1 MKLLEF
7 YNLSEHTPPE
17 NIDVLAYTE
26 QKKFMVVRLLKGRFN
41 TYIPIIKWAYLPEM
55 KEDEIVQDQEQECA
69 KEEIKPKRRGR
80 PKKNAN

>member
-41 TYIPIIKWAYLPEM
+41 TYIPIIKWAYLPEI
-55 KEDEIVQDQEQECA
+55 KEEEVKEDQEQT
-69 KEEIKPKRRGR
+69 KEEVKPKRRGR

>member
-1 MKLLEF
+1 MLEF

-26 QKKFMVVRLLKGRFN
+26 QKRYMVVRLSRGKFN

-55 KEDEIVQDQEQECA
+55 KEEEVKEDQEQT

-80 PKKNAN
+80 PRKNAN

>member
-1 MKLLEF
+1 MLEF

-41 TYIPIIKWAYLPEM
+41 TYIPIIKWAYLPEI
-55 KEDEIVQDQEQECA
+55 KEEEVKEYQEQT
-69 KEEIKPKRRGR
+69 KEEVKPKRRGR
-80 PKKNAN
+80 PRKNAN

>member
-1 MKLLEF
+1 MLEF

-55 KEDEIVQDQEQECA
+55 KEEEVKEEQEQT
-69 KEEIKPKRRGR
+69 KEEVKPKRRGR

>member
-1 MKLLEF
+1 MLEF

-41 TYIPIIKWAYLPEM
+41 TYIPIIKWAYLPEI
-55 KEDEIVQDQEQECA
+55 KEEEVKEDQEQT
-69 KEEIKPKRRGR
+69 KEEVKPKRRGR